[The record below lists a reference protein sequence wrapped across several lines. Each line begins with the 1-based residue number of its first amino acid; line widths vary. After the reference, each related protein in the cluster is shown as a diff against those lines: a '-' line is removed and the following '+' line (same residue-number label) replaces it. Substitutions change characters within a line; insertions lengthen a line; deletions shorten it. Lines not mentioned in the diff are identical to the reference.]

1 MPPTYSVRTSLSSP
15 RRLLG
20 NGIHLC
26 HVLGDFS
33 AIIPPAA
40 KITSQTYPFWSKHT
54 QIEISNIRTD
64 IEHQSIMRVPH
75 VTINGASIGGL
86 ATALALH
93 SKNLVPNL
101 HINILDKNPYGNDGV
116 GHGAGLN
123 LQPHAVK
130 MLDEIGLMEEV
141 VASGWA
147 PMNQQYFTNN
157 GRLILNHPRGLNANP
172 HGYPQVSIQQAT
184 LHGILE
190 RAVEDR
196 LGPDVIKRGLEG
208 LSYTQDEGG
217 VNFVCKDTEGNRFNI
232 CTDAVIVADVLH
244 SGMRKAVRQVHDN
257 SESGLIKS
265 GLNIYRGT
273 ALVDKVLDGHTV
285 VRAGRSEGKL
295 ICYPLEAP
303 KLVKNPDGSLGQ
315 KQMLNFVVEV
325 SEESPPSGIF
335 GSQDNLADHIAS
347 KLEGLNGDF
356 RLPFL
361 DHRKMLHE
369 ADFLKV
375 SSMSVRDPLNAWCD
389 GRVVLLG
396 DAAHTMDLESSNVA
410 SSPFLDAAE
419 IASVLEQKFNKSPL
433 KSRQEICKPF
443 QEYEEARLPT
453 VVSVQQTFQ
462 EMIPEQVIDLVH
474 NEVPGEVPIPKAY
487 GECLLRALTKCQSRK
502 KSDKKKATKG
512 LTTPAA
518 FLNKNI
524 VANFS
529 PVERV
534 LLAANGSLQRTISA
548 MTNNDVV
555 VKPVMTSPRSNQ
567 FLDREV
573 TLHLGSKGALYSRTE
588 IFSYWL

>member
-1 MPPTYSVRTSLSSP
+1 
-15 RRLLG
+15 
-20 NGIHLC
+20 
-26 HVLGDFS
+26 
-33 AIIPPAA
+33 
-40 KITSQTYPFWSKHT
+40 
-54 QIEISNIRTD
+54 
-64 IEHQSIMRVPH
+64 MRVPH

-86 ATALALH
+86 AAALALH
-93 SKNLVPNL
+93 SKKLVPNL
-101 HINILDKNPYGNDGV
+101 HINILDRNPHGNDRV

-123 LQPHAVK
+123 LQPHEVK
-130 MLDEIGLMEEV
+130 MLDGIGLMEEV
-141 VASGWA
+141 VANGWA

-157 GRLILNHPRGLNANP
+157 GRLVLNYPRGLNANP
-172 HGYPQVSIQQAT
+172 HGYPQVSIQQAA

-208 LSYTQDEGG
+208 VSYTQDEGS
-217 VNFVCKDTEGNRFNI
+217 VSFQCKDTEGNRFNI
-232 CTDAVIVADVLH
+232 CTDAVIVADGLH
-244 SGMRKAVRQVHDN
+244 SGIRKSVQQVHDKF
-257 SESGLIKS
+257 ESGLIKS
-265 GLNIYRGT
+265 GVNIYHGT

-285 VRAGRSEGKL
+285 IRAGRSEGKL

-315 KQMLNFVVEV
+315 KQMLNFMVEV
-325 SEESPPSGIF
+325 SEESPPSRIF
-335 GSQDNLADHIAS
+335 GSQDDLANHIAS
-347 KLEGLNGDF
+347 KLEDLNGDF

-361 DHRKMLHE
+361 DHRKMLQE
-369 ADFLKV
+369 ADSLKA
-375 SSMSVRDPLNAWCD
+375 SPMSVWDPLNARCD

-396 DAAHTMDLESSNVA
+396 DSDHPMDLEGSNGA
-410 SSPFLDAAE
+410 SSSFLDAAE
-419 IASVLEQKFNKSPL
+419 IASAFEKNYNKSPL
-433 KSRQEICKPF
+433 ASCQKICKPF
-443 QEYEEARLPT
+443 QEYEEARLPA
-453 VVSVQQTFQ
+453 VMSIKRAYR
-462 EMIPEQVIDLVH
+462 EILPEQVMDHIH
-474 NEVPGEVPIPKAY
+474 NEVPGEGPIPKAY